1 MTGRLNTLISQCCLA
16 ERRTGGRLVVRR
28 AIVGILLLVC
38 MAFAF
43 AQGRMETLRVS
54 KEIHFGFAETSIPF
68 SYLGP
73 GQRPTGYTVD
83 ICRAIAERLQAKL
96 GLRELDVRFIPV
108 TASTRIPL
116 ISNGTID
123 MECGNTTNT
132 PERQKLVAFA
142 PTTFVSHT
150 VIVTRRGSGFDLNR
164 IESFKGQTVVTQAG
178 SLAHKLLQEISAKEH
193 LDLTIIAAS
202 DIGQTLLTVETGR
215 AVAGITDDGLIYA
228 AVAASKHSDIFEIG
242 SRGINVL
249 PYAIMLPKDDPQFKL
264 AVGAAV
270 VELIRNG
277 TIARLYD
284 QYFMSPLPPGNINLK
299 YPMSEDLKRA
309 LANPSDASDVS
320 SHATAKP
327 GSNAFMNYPWQW
339 GAFFDLSPDGEHTY
353 FQMMLMGLAWTL
365 ALAVG
370 ATAFGM
376 ALGVAVGVVRTT
388 ESHVAVV
395 AGTIYVEVF
404 RNIPLLVQ
412 MFLWYFALPELLP
425 VSLGAAI
432 KQMAQP
438 WGAFVPALLCLTFYC
453 AARIAEQV
461 RAGIQSLARGQF
473 HAAKALGLSN
483 FDVYLHVVLPQALRL
498 ILPSL
503 TSEFVGAVKYS
514 SVALTI
520 GLLELTGE
528 ARSMQELSFHIFEAF
543 TAATIGYL
551 CINTAIAQIMRFIE
565 RKFGIASYRAGGAKA
580 LNGHVT

>member
-1 MTGRLNTLISQCCLA
+1 MIGRPSMWGASHGVLRVRVAVVTALLRGLFTAMLICGATAALAEGRLDAI
-16 ERRTGGRLVVRR
+16 R
-28 AIVGILLLVC
+28 ASGV
-38 MAFAF
+38 
-43 AQGRMETLRVS
+43 
-54 KEIHFGFAETSIPF
+54 IHLGFAETSIPF

-73 GQRPTGYTVD
+73 NQRPTGYTVD
-83 ICRAIAERLQAKL
+83 ICRAIAEQLKRKL
-96 GLRELDVRFIPV
+96 NLRELDVSFTPV

-123 MECGNTTNT
+123 LECGNSTNT

-150 VIVTRRGSGFDLNR
+150 VIVARKGSGFDLNR
-164 IESFKGQTVVTQAG
+164 IEAFKGKTVVTQAG
-178 SLAHKLLQEISAKEH
+178 SLAHKLLQQISAKEN

-215 AVAGITDDGLIYA
+215 AAAGITDDGLIYA
-228 AVAASKHSDIFEIG
+228 AVAASPNPAAFEIG

-249 PYAIMLPKDDPQFKL
+249 PYAIMLPKGDPEFK
-264 AVGAAV
+264 AAV
-270 VELIRNG
+270 DAAVINLIRNG
-277 TIARLYD
+277 TVERLYD
-284 QYFMSPLPPGNINLK
+284 QYFNAPIPPSNINLK

-309 LANPSDASDVS
+309 LANPSDASDLS
-320 SHATAKP
+320 TYGTADC
-327 GSNAFMNYPWQW
+327 GACNRSGNAFMNYPWHW
-339 GAFFDLSPDGEHTY
+339 GAFFELSPDGVHTY
-353 FQMMLMGLAWTL
+353 LQTMLMGIEWTL
-365 ALAVG
+365 ALALG
-370 ATAFGM
+370 ATLFGLT
-376 ALGVAVGVVRTT
+376 LGTVVAVMRT
-388 ESHVAVV
+388 SSSRGLVV

-425 VSLGAAI
+425 SSMGTVV

-438 WGAFVPALLCLTFYC
+438 WGSFVPALLCLSFYC
-453 AARIAEQV
+453 ASRMAEQV
-461 RAGIQSLARGQF
+461 RAGIQAIPRGQF
-473 HAAKALGLSN
+473 SAGRALGLSE
-483 FDVYLHVVLPQALRL
+483 VYVYWYIVLPQAFRL

-551 CINTAIAQIMRFIE
+551 CINVLIVQTMRRVE
-565 RKFGIASYRAGGAKA
+565 RKVGVATYRTGAT
-580 LNGHVT
+580 H

>member
-1 MTGRLNTLISQCCLA
+1 MTGRLNMLISWCCLA
-16 ERRTGGRLVVRR
+16 APRTGARLLVRR
-28 AIVGILLLVC
+28 AIAGALLFLC
-38 MAFAF
+38 TAFVF
-43 AQGRMETLRVS
+43 AQGRMETLRAS
-54 KEIHFGFAETSIPF
+54 GEIHLGFAETSIPF

-96 GLRELDVRFIPV
+96 GLRELDTRFIPV

-123 MECGNTTNT
+123 MECGNATNT

-150 VIVTRRGSGFDLNR
+150 VIVSRRGSGFDLNR
-164 IESFKGQTVVTQAG
+164 IESFRGQAVVTQAG
-178 SLAHKLLQEISAKEH
+178 SLAHKLLQEISAKAH

-202 DIGQTLLTVETGR
+202 DIGQTLMTVETGR
-215 AVAGITDDGLIYA
+215 AAAGITDDGLIYA
-228 AVAASKHSDIFEIG
+228 AVAASKHPAAFEIG

-249 PYAIMLPKDDPQFKL
+249 PYAIMLPKDDPQFKS
-264 AVGAAV
+264 AVDAAV

-284 QYFMSPLPPGNINLK
+284 RYFMSPLPPSDINLQ

-309 LANPSDASDVS
+309 LANPSDSSDLSAYVP
-320 SHATAKP
+320 ARPT
-327 GSNAFMNYPWQW
+327 GNAFMNYPWQW
-339 GAFFDLSPDGEHTY
+339 GAFFDLSPDGVHTY
-353 FQMMLMGLAWTL
+353 FQTMLIGLAWTL
-365 ALAVG
+365 ALALG

-376 ALGVAVGVVRTT
+376 ALGIAVGVMRTT
-388 ESHVAVV
+388 ESAIAVAV
-395 AGTIYVEVF
+395 GTTYVEVF

-425 VSLGAAI
+425 VSLGTAL
-432 KQMAQP
+432 KQMTQP
-438 WGAFVPALLCLTFYC
+438 WGSFLPAWLCLTCYC
-453 AARIAEQV
+453 ASRIAEQV
-461 RAGIQSLARGQF
+461 RAGIQSVSRGQF
-473 HAAKALGLSN
+473 NAGKALGLSN
-483 FDVYLHVVLPQALRL
+483 VDVYRYVVLPQALRL

-551 CINTAIAQIMRFIE
+551 CINTFIVQSMRFLE
-565 RKFGIASYRAGGAKA
+565 RKVGTASYRAGGAAK
-580 LNGHVT
+580 LDGGMR